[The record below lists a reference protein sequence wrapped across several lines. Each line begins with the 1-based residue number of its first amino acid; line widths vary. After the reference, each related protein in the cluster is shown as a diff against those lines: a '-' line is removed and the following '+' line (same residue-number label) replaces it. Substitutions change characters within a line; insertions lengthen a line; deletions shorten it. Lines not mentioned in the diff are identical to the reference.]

1 MPNYYKIIV
10 NSTLQC
16 VLDLFIL
23 FPVTTFKNFFM
34 KRLIFSLLLSR
45 ISGKKNNLNRQLITK
60 VMNQTIEA
68 KVRSVASNIRKIREY
83 RDYTQEYL
91 AMKLGISQN
100 AYSKIELAYTRI
112 TLERLIQI
120 AQILEVDSVDL
131 LNISGEDL
139 IRLHTN
145 QMRIS

>member
-1 MPNYYKIIV
+1 
-10 NSTLQC
+10 
-16 VLDLFIL
+16 
-23 FPVTTFKNFFM
+23 
-34 KRLIFSLLLSR
+34 
-45 ISGKKNNLNRQLITK
+45 
-60 VMNQTIEA
+60 MNHTVEA
-68 KVRSVASNIRKIREY
+68 KIRSVASNIRKIREF

-131 LNISGEDL
+131 ITSNSEDL
-139 IRLHTN
+139 IRLHTS
-145 QMRIS
+145 QSKKF